1 MPKIEDISWS
11 QVDDAARAC
20 AIRNAGAGFTG
31 VYGVPSGGSVV
42 APFVA
47 KHMQLPVVCEP
58 DNWVLVVD
66 DLVDS
71 GRTLDAVVKLGH
83 NGVCDALFR
92 KPTSPQEWAPGAR
105 VMDGWLRFPWEVAAA
120 PEDAVVR
127 ILQYLGEDVTR
138 DGLKGTPARVLKA
151 LTEMTEGMHQ
161 DPADILKRQFEL
173 GHDEMV
179 VLKGIPFTSLC
190 EHHMLPFS
198 GVAHV
203 AYIPDGK
210 RVVGLSKMARLVL
223 CFAKRLQIQERMTGQ
238 VVDAIM
244 EHLKP
249 LGAACVIK
257 AEHSCM
263 SCRGVRLPDTS
274 FITSAL
280 RGVLFSDKSA
290 RLELMALLG
299 D

>member
-1 MPKIEDISWS
+1 MPKIVEISWEDID
-11 QVDDAARAC
+11 VAAQAC
-20 AIRNAGAGFTG
+20 ALRNRSLGIRG
-31 VYGVPSGGSVV
+31 VYGIPTGGSVI
-42 APFVA
+42 APWVA
-47 KHMQLPVVCEP
+47 KHMSLPVVTNP
-58 DNWVLVVD
+58 DRFSLVVD
-66 DLVDS
+66 DLIDS
-71 GRTLDAVVKLGH
+71 GRTMAPFHDSM
-83 NGVCDALFR
+83 CDALFR
-92 KPTSPQEWAPGAR
+92 KPTSPDSWAIHAQ
-105 VMDGWLRFPWEVAAA
+105 VIDGWLHFPWEKAAA

-127 ILQYLGEDVTR
+127 LLQYIGEDVTR

-151 LTEMTEGMHQ
+151 LTEMTEGMSQ

-223 CFAKRLQIQERMTGQ
+223 CFAKRLQIQERLTAQ
-238 VVDAIM
+238 VADSIM

-263 SCRGVRLPDTS
+263 SCRGVRLSETQ

-280 RGVLFSDKSA
+280 RGVLFTDPSA
-290 RLELMALLG
+290 RPELMALLR